1 MLYEKIKIHLSQ
13 NNINIDNV
21 IQHFKLR
28 DDGQGAF
35 IESWS
40 ESNIGFPQPTKDQ
53 LDNVTE
59 ASIFLQNAK
68 DSKIAEIKKAKNE
81 ALYLPVEYNGNSF
94 YTSEKA
100 NINILGVIG
109 IMDDLNLPAYPWRSV
124 NGEAVNLT
132 LTDFKQLRQLIGSSR
147 GIVYGKEADKT
158 TAINNALTIEEVN
171 SISWDF

>member
-1 MLYEKIKIHLSQ
+1 MIYIKNKITGEIAEQ
-13 NNINIDNV
+13 
-21 IQHFKLR
+21 
-28 DDGQGAF
+28 QGGYLQLGKQTRLENEEATQEE
-35 IESWS
+35 IESYLL
-40 ESNIGFPQPTKDQ
+40 TKVKEEK
-53 LDNVTE
+53 L
-59 ASIFLQNAK
+59 
-68 DSKIAEIKKAKNE
+68 AEIKKAKSE

-109 IMDDLNLPAYPWRSV
+109 IMDDLNLPAYPWRSLS
-124 NGEAVNLT
+124 GQIVNLT

-147 GIVYGKEADKT
+147 GVVYGKEADKT